1 MIGTPPQTATRAPV
15 TTPGTANSGTSKT
28 PNASATTEALDQLKK
43 QLVMKMRAKFGEVAL
58 DLKSQEI
65 IGVEVAAFI
74 SQANTTEVKEADLN
88 TLEQSIRVKMIGGEP
103 PKTTL
108 TMEKR
113 ALQEGDEWAKIFYY
127 NISVGKTYAQAEAE
141 ANRQR
146 QSLQRAT
153 LRSQQM
159 QIEARKVK
167 EREEAHCYFIEQ
179 EAALKA
185 WKEDEERKR
194 QAKAEVVRK
203 IGEERKRQLEEKSS
217 RIKKEKEQTEIEE
230 KERAAKL
237 AYESQQELFKEER
250 DRNEAKTA
258 LTTFLLGN
266 EANKAVREQEKVK
279 QGELEAKYAKEWNE
293 ILDRQE
299 RERTHRL
306 EKAKELSKKHEATAM
321 IRFMADDSVE
331 KKKQE
336 ENDRIL
342 REREEKRDRAEDE
355 KKRRIKADAIAAA
368 ATYAQQA
375 AIKAEERRVEKE
387 RDEAINKAIVERAKA
402 EEVREKEKQRR
413 ALEARLKLKS
423 EVAQQ
428 ILDNAARRKI
438 APMSE
443 TEKRINAKLLVEVDA
458 FKKTGTISAAVSPTH
473 RPSPL
478 G

>member
-1 MIGTPPQTATRAPV
+1 MQ
-15 TTPGTANSGTSKT
+15 
-28 PNASATTEALDQLKK
+28 PNASANAVALEQLKK
-43 QLVMKMRAKFGEVAL
+43 QLVIKMRSKFGEVAL
-58 DLKSQEI
+58 DIKSQEI
-65 IGVEVAAFI
+65 IGSEVAAFI
-74 SQANTTEVKEADLN
+74 SQADTNEIKESDLS
-88 TLEQSIRVKMIGGEP
+88 TLEQAIRLKMIGGEP

-108 TMEKR
+108 AMEKR

-127 NISVGKTYAQAEAE
+127 NISVGKSFAQAEEE

-146 QSLQRAT
+146 QSMTRAT

-159 QIEARKVK
+159 QIEARKAK
-167 EREEAHCYFIEQ
+167 EREEAHRYHLEQ
-179 EAALKA
+179 EVALKA
-185 WKEDEERKR
+185 WKEEEEKKR
-194 QAKAEVVRK
+194 LAKEEVIRK
-203 IGEERKRQLEEKSS
+203 IGEERKRQLEEKAD
-217 RIKKEKEQTEIEE
+217 RIKREKEQVEREE
-230 KERAAKL
+230 TERAEKM
-237 AYESQQELFKEER
+237 AYAAQQELFKEEK
-250 DRNEAKTA
+250 DRHEAKHA

-266 EANKAVREQEKVK
+266 EANKAIREQEKVK
-279 QGELEAKYAKEWNE
+279 MGVLEAKYAKEWNE

-321 IRFMADDSVE
+321 VRFLKDDGAD
-331 KKKQE
+331 KAKQA

-375 AIKAEERRVEKE
+375 AVKAEEKRVEKE
-387 RDEAINKAIVERAKA
+387 RDEAINKAIVERAAA
-402 EEVREKEKQRR
+402 EEAREKEKMRK
-413 ALEARLKLKS
+413 AFEARLKLKE

-428 ILDNAARRKI
+428 IKDNEVKRRKI
-438 APMSE
+438 PMSE
-443 TEKRINAKLLVEVDA
+443 TEKKINAKLLVEIDN
-458 FKKTGTISAAVSPTH
+458 FQKTGTISAISSPTH

>member
-1 MIGTPPQTATRAPV
+1 
-15 TTPGTANSGTSKT
+15 
-28 PNASATTEALDQLKK
+28 
-43 QLVMKMRAKFGEVAL
+43 
-58 DLKSQEI
+58 
-65 IGVEVAAFI
+65 
-74 SQANTTEVKEADLN
+74 
-88 TLEQSIRVKMIGGEP
+88 
-103 PKTTL
+103 
-108 TMEKR
+108 
-113 ALQEGDEWAKIFYY
+113 
-127 NISVGKTYAQAEAE
+127 
-141 ANRQR
+141 
-146 QSLQRAT
+146 
-153 LRSQQM
+153 
-159 QIEARKVK
+159 
-167 EREEAHCYFIEQ
+167 
-179 EAALKA
+179 
-185 WKEDEERKR
+185 
-194 QAKAEVVRK
+194 
-203 IGEERKRQLEEKSS
+203 
-217 RIKKEKEQTEIEE
+217 
-230 KERAAKL
+230 
-237 AYESQQELFKEER
+237 
-250 DRNEAKTA
+250 
-258 LTTFLLGN
+258 
-266 EANKAVREQEKVK
+266 
-279 QGELEAKYAKEWNE
+279 
-293 ILDRQE
+293 
-299 RERTHRL
+299 
-306 EKAKELSKKHEATAM
+306 M

>member
-1 MIGTPPQTATRAPV
+1 
-15 TTPGTANSGTSKT
+15 
-28 PNASATTEALDQLKK
+28 
-43 QLVMKMRAKFGEVAL
+43 MRAKFGEVAL

-194 QAKAEVVRK
+194 QTKAEVVRK

-237 AYESQQELFKEER
+237 AYEAQQELFKEER

-279 QGELEAKYAKEWNE
+279 QGELEAKYAKVTFN
-293 ILDRQE
+293 
-299 RERTHRL
+299 
-306 EKAKELSKKHEATAM
+306 S
-321 IRFMADDSVE
+321 
-331 KKKQE
+331 
-336 ENDRIL
+336 
-342 REREEKRDRAEDE
+342 
-355 KKRRIKADAIAAA
+355 
-368 ATYAQQA
+368 
-375 AIKAEERRVEKE
+375 
-387 RDEAINKAIVERAKA
+387 
-402 EEVREKEKQRR
+402 
-413 ALEARLKLKS
+413 
-423 EVAQQ
+423 
-428 ILDNAARRKI
+428 
-438 APMSE
+438 
-443 TEKRINAKLLVEVDA
+443 
-458 FKKTGTISAAVSPTH
+458 ISSSTSYCFSPT
-473 RPSPL
+473 L
-478 G
+478 